1 MTLKEILLA
10 NVNIKG
16 IAVSLLDGIVEP
28 KLQEL
33 VNESSTP
40 LDNIL
45 KDAVWPVLRE
55 KILEKVDDLVAGI

>member
-10 NVNIKG
+10 NVNVKG

-33 VNESSTP
+33 VDDSSTP

-45 KDAVWPVLRE
+45 KYSSM
-55 KILEKVDDLVAGI
+55 G